1 MSGKQQPSRDVAER
15 ILDALRETGELSA
28 ETLDAVASNLRKAM
42 ALEARANDPAITRRA
57 SILMTDI
64 RGFTL
69 LAEQLSSAEVLQ
81 VLNRYFELMSEI
93 AVRHGGVI
101 DKLLGDGM
109 MVVFTSDTKPEGDDA
124 RRAVVASVEMQRA
137 MEGFNEENER
147 RGLPSVYMGI
157 GINTGPVVMGPM
169 GSRYHRE
176 YTAIGEHVNLAAR
189 VEAHS
194 LRGQILISEYT
205 RDLAGGMVDVGEPR
219 KVYIKGRRDPV
230 LLYELLATHTPKFL
244 EVPRRE
250 LRRSVRIQTN
260 ISCEFFRIDGQL
272 IDPVPILGQVVDIS
286 AQGVAIETHANVP
299 VFTSIKLPLALS
311 LLDSKMTPVY
321 ARMIS
326 CEELAS
332 GFRYG
337 AEFTAMDEE
346 AREVIQRFVDDSVA
360 KG

>member
-1 MSGKQQPSRDVAER
+1 MSGKAQPPSDVSDR
-15 ILDALRETGELSA
+15 ILDMLRAEGELSDEA
-28 ETLDAVASNLRKAM
+28 LDAVVTNLRKAL
-42 ALEARANDPAITRRA
+42 ALEARANDAPVTRRA
-57 SILMTDI
+57 TILMTDI

-69 LAEQLSSAEVLQ
+69 LAEQLTSAQVLN

-93 AVRHGGVI
+93 VTRHGGVI

-109 MVVFTSDTKPEGDDA
+109 MVLFASDAGSDGDDA
-124 RRAVVASVEMQRA
+124 RSAVVAAVEMQCA
-137 MEGFNEENER
+137 MEGFNAENEGL
-147 RGLPSVYMGI
+147 GLPSVYMGI

-169 GSRYHRE
+169 GSRFHRE
-176 YTAIGEHVNLAAR
+176 FTAIGEHVNLAAR

-219 KVYIKGRRDPV
+219 KVYIKGKREPV
-230 LLYELLATHTPKFL
+230 LLYELMATHTPEFL

-321 ARMIS
+321 ARMVS

-346 AREVIQRFVDDSVA
+346 AREVIQRFVDDAVA